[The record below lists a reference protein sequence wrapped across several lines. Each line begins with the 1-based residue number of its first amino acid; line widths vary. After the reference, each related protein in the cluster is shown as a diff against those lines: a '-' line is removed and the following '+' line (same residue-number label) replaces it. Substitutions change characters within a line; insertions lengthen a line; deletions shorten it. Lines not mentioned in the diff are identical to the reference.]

1 MAPGRGAV
9 RRVIR
14 RVHGSRWEYHFE
26 RTYLAFRSWFL
37 FWSRSDRWCAIEPR
51 GEGLGGG
58 GRGQGGAQGAEGASN
73 TLSAADAG
81 HRRHIIALGLIALL
95 PDRRY
100 AASAWAR
107 CENTPAV

>member
-1 MAPGRGAV
+1 MERAHGSGRRAT
-9 RRVIR
+9 RRVSEWTME
-14 RVHGSRWEYHFE
+14 HPFE

-58 GRGQGGAQGAEGASN
+58 GRGQGGAQGADGASN

-81 HRRHIIALGLIALL
+81 HRRHIIALGLIALA
-95 PDRRY
+95 RR
-100 AASAWAR
+100 
-107 CENTPAV
+107 P